1 MSTLDRVPTITVGT
15 LATLRDTHSVVEPAT
30 GEIVPTGDATN
41 DALIAWRLDLD
52 ELAAA
57 ARQIRDAIDTELLRR
72 TSLAGG
78 PVTTTYGS
86 ARMSVSRGSVS
97 GSAARRIRDILEH
110 LATHGDIPH
119 DAVDNIAP
127 LVPHVTPVQVARW
140 VADNRDRLSEA
151 DYSALVE
158 LLPAERRT
166 VKVEP

>member
-1 MSTLDRVPTITVGT
+1 MASMERVPTVTVGT
-15 LATLRDTHSVVEPAT
+15 LATLRDTTSVVEPST
-30 GEIVPTGDATN
+30 GEIVSTRDATS

-52 ELAAA
+52 ELASA
-57 ARQIRDAIDTELLRR
+57 ARSLRDAIDTELLDR
-72 TSLAGG
+72 TAVAGG
-78 PVTTTYGS
+78 PVRTAYGS
-86 ARMSVSRGSVS
+86 ARMSVSRGTVS
-97 GSAARRIRDILEH
+97 GVAAKRIRETLEH
-110 LATHGDIPH
+110 AASSGSIPF
-119 DAVDNIAP
+119 DAVDNVAP